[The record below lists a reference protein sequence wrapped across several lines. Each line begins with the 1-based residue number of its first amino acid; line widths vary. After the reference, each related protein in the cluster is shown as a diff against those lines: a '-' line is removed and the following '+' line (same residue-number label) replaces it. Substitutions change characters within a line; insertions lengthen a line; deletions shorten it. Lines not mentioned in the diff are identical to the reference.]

1 VKIHVI
7 FTNRFDRKDIEEID
21 LANCVCGVIDTI
33 RATSTIAT
41 ILGCGGREVIVA
53 GNKRQAFI
61 LKKIFNDYLLCGEE
75 GGIAP
80 KGFDYG
86 NSPLEISNLDIKDR
100 GFILM
105 TTNGTQSIFKTSQ
118 CPAVFVLSIL
128 NMNYTVNTLID
139 YASNN
144 KNDIA
149 LLCSGQKGKIAYD
162 DVYTAGIAVKYLLTK
177 PLRFEFSDSAKLA
190 MTTALT
196 DCDVINALEKSC
208 SAISLRKVCS
218 GEDIAFCS
226 QLNKFKI
233 AAKLHILNLKNIKAE
248 EPYRTYLKNKKT
260 KTNYEIAQLFVV
272 RKYDTNKINL
282 YQVQNKQYLQA

>member
-7 FTNRFDRKDIEEID
+7 FTNRFDSKDVKEVD

-61 LKKIFNDYLLCGEE
+61 FKKIFNDYILCGEE
-75 GGIAP
+75 GGLPP

-86 NSPLEISNLDIKDR
+86 NSPLEISRLDVKDK
-100 GFILM
+100 GFIIM
-105 TTNGTQSIFKTSQ
+105 TTNGTQSIFKASQ

-128 NMNYTVNTLID
+128 NMNYTVDILID
-139 YASNN
+139 YAFKN
-144 KNDIA
+144 KNDIV
-149 LLCSGQKGKIAYD
+149 LLCSGEKGKIAYD

-190 MTTALT
+190 ITTALA
-196 DCDVINALEKSC
+196 DSDIINALEKSC
-208 SAISLRKVCS
+208 SANSLRKVHIGS
-218 GEDIAFCS
+218 AEDIEFCS
-226 QLNKFKI
+226 HLNKFKI
-233 AAKLHILNLKNIKAE
+233 AAKLHILSLKNIKAAE
-248 EPYRTYLKNKKT
+248 SYRTYLKNKIT
-260 KTNYEIAQLFVV
+260 KNNYKIDQLFVV
-272 RKYDTNKINL
+272 RKYDTNL
-282 YQVQNKQYLQA
+282 PTFH